1 MNNIYKVYTLLALTL
16 VLNASCS
23 KQLDALPENAKVEGN
38 TIVDQPSANIALNGA
53 YYVFANADNTQIKW
67 SANKVFGSMAAGYI
81 AYGAGSYSEE
91 VNNFA
96 LTTYTDQWG
105 RYYSLINAAN
115 GVIAGVNNLADNKFV
130 GARKAQIIAESRF
143 LRAYASFK
151 LLSLFGQWFD
161 INSKYGIC
169 IADEFNTLTNINKSR
184 STVKDSYAFIVNDL
198 DYAIANGATTAVNTN
213 IYANKWTAMALKM
226 RVLLSRGQA
235 DDYQQSV
242 TLGNAIL
249 SGSPYKLE
257 NKLQDIFYTK
267 GLQSQEVMLGIQPQ
281 ANQELLTN
289 NENTSLNFA
298 LARPPRPFQAT
309 AALKNLYA
317 GDPRQSWVVGNA
329 VPGNKTF
336 FFIKYVQP
344 AQVPT
349 QLSEVAYAFRLS
361 EVYLMLAEATVRS
374 GGDANAAKTLLKTVL
389 SKAGV
394 TDFSVIDNAASSDA
408 LMIQLYYEYARNLV
422 GEDGIEWLA
431 LLRLPFNTVK
441 TLRPTI
447 TSQIQYI
454 LPIPHSE
461 IVNNQNF
468 GDQNPGY
475 QR

>member
-1 MNNIYKVYTLLALTL
+1 
-16 VLNASCS
+16 
-23 KQLDALPENAKVEGN
+23 
-38 TIVDQPSANIALNGA
+38 
-53 YYVFANADNTQIKW
+53 
-67 SANKVFGSMAAGYI
+67 MAAGYI
-81 AYGAGSYSEE
+81 AYGAGSYNEE

-115 GVIAGVNNLADNKFV
+115 GVISGVNSLPDSKFV
-130 GARKAQIIAESRF
+130 GTRKAQIIAESRF

-161 INSKYGIC
+161 INSKYGII
-169 IADEFNTLTNINKSR
+169 IADQFNTLTNINKPR
-184 STVKDSYAFIVNDL
+184 SSVKDSYAFIVNDL
-198 DYAIANGATTAVNTN
+198 DYAIANGAATAVNTN

-235 DDYQQSV
+235 DDYPQSV
-242 TLGNAIL
+242 TLGNTIL
-249 SGSPYKLE
+249 SGSPYRLE
-257 NKLQDIFYTK
+257 NRLQDVFYTK
-267 GLQSQEVMLGIQPQ
+267 GLQSSEVMLGIQPQ
-281 ANQELLTN
+281 AGQELLIN

-298 LARPPRPFQAT
+298 SARPPRPFQAT
-309 AALKNLYA
+309 AALRNLYA
-317 GDPRQSWVVGNA
+317 GDPRQNWVVGNA

-336 FFIKYVQP
+336 YFIKYVQQ
-344 AQVPT
+344 AQVAT
-349 QLSEVAYAFRLS
+349 RLSEAAYAFRLT

-374 GGDANAAKTLLKTVL
+374 GGDLNAARTLLKTVL

-394 TDFSVIDNAASSDA
+394 TDFNAVDNAVGNDA
-408 LMIQLYYEYARNLV
+408 LLIQLYYEYARNLV
-422 GEDGIEWLA
+422 GEDGSEWLA

-441 TLRPTI
+441 TLRPSI

-454 LPIPHSE
+454 LPIPRSE
-461 IVNNQNF
+461 IVNNPNF

>member
-1 MNNIYKVYTLLALTL
+1 
-16 VLNASCS
+16 
-23 KQLDALPENAKVEGN
+23 
-38 TIVDQPSANIALNGA
+38 
-53 YYVFANADNTQIKW
+53 
-67 SANKVFGSMAAGYI
+67 MAAGYI

-91 VNNFA
+91 VDNFA

-105 RYYSLINAAN
+105 RYYSLINTAN
-115 GVIAGVNNLADNKFV
+115 GVIAGVNNLADNNFV
-130 GARKAQIIAESRF
+130 GSRKSQIIAEARF

-161 INSKYGIC
+161 INSKYGIVTV
-169 IADEFNTLTNINKSR
+169 DQFNTLTNINKPR
-184 STVKDSYAFIVNDL
+184 SSVKDSYAFIVNDL
-198 DYAIANGATTAVNTN
+198 DYAIANGAATAVNTN
-213 IYANKWTAMALKM
+213 IYANRWTAMALKM
-226 RVLLSRGQA
+226 RVLLSRGQT

-242 TLGNAIL
+242 NLGNAIIT
-249 SGSPYKLE
+249 GSPYKLE
-257 NKLQDIFYTK
+257 NKLQDIFYTR
-267 GLQSQEVMLGIQPQ
+267 GLQSQEVMLGVQPQ
-281 ANQELLTN
+281 ANQELLIN
-289 NENTSLNFA
+289 NENTSLNFG

-317 GDPRQSWVVGNA
+317 GDPRQSWVVGNT
-329 VPGNKTF
+329 VTGNKTF

-349 QLSEVAYAFRLS
+349 QLSEVAYAFRLT

-374 GGDANAAKTLLKTVL
+374 GGDASTAKSLLKTVL

-394 TDFSVIDNAASSDA
+394 TDFGAVDAAATTDA
-408 LMIQLYYEYARNLV
+408 LLIQLYYEYARNLV
-422 GEDGIEWLA
+422 GEDGSEWLA

-441 TLRPTI
+441 TIRPTI

-461 IVNNQNF
+461 IVNNPNF

>member
-1 MNNIYKVYTLLALTL
+1 MKNLYQVYILLALTL
-16 VLNASCS
+16 IVSVSCN

-53 YYVFANADNTQIKW
+53 YYVLANADNTQIKW
-67 SANKVFGSMAAGYI
+67 SANKVLGSMAAGYI
-81 AYGAGSYSEE
+81 AYGAGSYNEE

-115 GVIAGVNNLADNKFV
+115 GVISGVNSLPDSKFV
-130 GARKAQIIAESRF
+130 GTRKAQIIAESRF

-161 INSKYGIC
+161 INSKYGII
-169 IADEFNTLTNINKSR
+169 IADQFNTLTNINKPR
-184 STVKDSYAFIVNDL
+184 SSVKDSYAFIVNDL
-198 DYAIANGATTAVNTN
+198 DYAIANGAATAVNTN

-235 DDYQQSV
+235 DDYPQSV
-242 TLGNAIL
+242 TLGNTIL
-249 SGSPYKLE
+249 SGSPYRLE
-257 NKLQDIFYTK
+257 NRLQDVFYTK
-267 GLQSQEVMLGIQPQ
+267 GLQSSEVMLGIQPQ
-281 ANQELLTN
+281 AGQELLIN

-298 LARPPRPFQAT
+298 SARPPRPFQAT
-309 AALKNLYA
+309 AALRNLYA
-317 GDPRQSWVVGNA
+317 GDPRQNWVVGNA

-336 FFIKYVQP
+336 YFIKYVQQ
-344 AQVPT
+344 AQVAT
-349 QLSEVAYAFRLS
+349 RLSEAAYAFRLT

-374 GGDANAAKTLLKTVL
+374 GGDLNAARTLLKTVL

-394 TDFSVIDNAASSDA
+394 TDFNAVDNAGGNDA
-408 LMIQLYYEYARNLV
+408 LLIQLYYEYARNLV
-422 GEDGIEWLA
+422 GEDGSEWLA

-441 TLRPTI
+441 TLRPSI

-454 LPIPHSE
+454 LPIPRSE
-461 IVNNQNF
+461 IVNNPNF

>member
-1 MNNIYKVYTLLALTL
+1 MKNLYQVYILLALTL
-16 VLNASCS
+16 IVSVSCN

-53 YYVFANADNTQIKW
+53 YYVLANADNTQIKW
-67 SANKVFGSMAAGYI
+67 SANKVLGSMAAGYI
-81 AYGAGSYSEE
+81 AYGAGSYNEE

-115 GVIAGVNNLADNKFV
+115 GVISGVNTLPDSKFV
-130 GARKAQIIAESRF
+130 GTRKAQIIAESRF

-161 INSKYGIC
+161 INSKYGII
-169 IADEFNTLTNINKSR
+169 IADQFNTLTNINKPR
-184 STVKDSYAFIVNDL
+184 SSVKDSYAFIVNDL
-198 DYAIANGATTAVNTN
+198 DYAIANGAATAVNTN

-235 DDYQQSV
+235 DDYPQSV
-242 TLGNAIL
+242 TLGNTIL
-249 SGSPYKLE
+249 SGSPYRLE
-257 NKLQDIFYTK
+257 NRLQDVFYTK
-267 GLQSQEVMLGIQPQ
+267 GLQSSEVMLGIQPQ
-281 ANQELLTN
+281 AGQELLIN

-298 LARPPRPFQAT
+298 SARPPRPFQAT
-309 AALKNLYA
+309 AALRNLYA
-317 GDPRQSWVVGNA
+317 GDPRQNWVVGNA

-336 FFIKYVQP
+336 YFIKYVQQ
-344 AQVPT
+344 AQVAT
-349 QLSEVAYAFRLS
+349 RLSEAAYAFRLT

-374 GGDANAAKTLLKTVL
+374 GGDLNAARTLLKTVL

-394 TDFSVIDNAASSDA
+394 TDFNAVDNAGGNDA
-408 LMIQLYYEYARNLV
+408 LLIQLYYEYARNLV
-422 GEDGIEWLA
+422 GEDGSEWLA

-441 TLRPTI
+441 TLRPSI

-454 LPIPHSE
+454 LPIPRSE
-461 IVNNQNF
+461 IVNNPNF